1 MSQRNPNNIFREV
14 TLPGGSR
21 VTYRKQSAHEMGMH
35 CHDAIQAMIPLEQA
49 SFELTWGLAAR
60 ETDSKPLSAGDI
72 VIIPP
77 LLEHSA
83 RWTSAHFVNIY
94 IPTRFIY
101 EATGQ
106 TYDKDE
112 QLFTEQIGINDA
124 FIYQIGATIRQQF
137 LMHEQDNY
145 KFFDAILVVLSN
157 YLLNN
162 CSLTQDNKVQ
172 FNGIEQIPCEKIRS
186 AISHMSTHLDKALAV
201 EEVAKE
207 IGMSQY
213 HFMRT
218 FKETVGTSPAKF
230 HTRQRIDRAKE
241 LLGQN
246 LSIVDIAYELGFS
259 SQSHFSNV
267 FSKSVGITPKKFQ
280 QHASQQ

>member
-1 MSQRNPNNIFREV
+1 MKQSNRNDIFREV

-21 VTYRKQSAHEMGMH
+21 VTYRKQNAHEMDMH

-49 SFELTWGLAAR
+49 SLELTWSLEAR
-60 ETDSKPLSAGDI
+60 ETESKPLSAGDI

-77 LLEHSA
+77 LLEHAA

-106 TYDKDE
+106 TYDKEE
-112 QLFTEQIGINDA
+112 QLFAEQIGINDA
-124 FIYQIGATIRQQF
+124 FIYQIGATIRQHF

-162 CSLTQDNKVQ
+162 CSLHQDSKVQ

-186 AISHMSTHLDKALAV
+186 AISHISTHLDKTLVV

-246 LSIVDIAYELGFS
+246 RGIADIAYELGFS